1 MEVTNLI
8 QELCK
13 NLEKDLNNLNPYG
26 GKRTVEFISQL
37 SPSNFLPQNK
47 TIETL
52 RDESGRFEMMWLVQ
66 IKIDNKTV
74 FQHSYIPR
82 ESEDLKIVEGMML
95 NRILNHIFSYGVM
108 SAHNNPIVNPTA

>member
-47 TIETL
+47 TIGTL
-52 RDESGRFEMMWLVQ
+52 RFEMMWLAQ

-74 FQHSYIPR
+74 FQYSYIPR
-82 ESEDLKIVEGMML
+82 ENEDLKIVEGMML
-95 NRILNHIFSYGVM
+95 SRILNHIFSYGVM
-108 SAHNNPIVNPTA
+108 SAHHNPIVNPTA